1 MFLVQYL
8 LTANYL
14 VRINSGIG
22 FSPAST
28 APARGT
34 SASRRWTSRHSS
46 DATYASHS
54 SARRDVTIFICSC
67 SSRSQAL
74 LVGHSMTTFPAKS
87 SWRRTLAFAPYSS
100 RSALQTSRSLRTLRA
115 ISESSLWRTVTC
127 PLTFKATACSAS
139 FTPKIAIASRQSSS
153 LTLVRHRCQSS
164 EPEQRRRRDHSS
176 GHCEPR
182 GDVGISRFGVG
193 SVLHPAVSL

>member
-1 MFLVQYL
+1 MLPPLCIRYWRLSTNPPHTRPQCIASDTTYNYVLQVRVFLVQSL
-8 LTANYL
+8 LTANYP

-34 SASRRWTSRHSS
+34 LASRRWTSRHSS

-74 LVGHSMTTFPAKS
+74 LVGHSMTTLPAKS
-87 SWRRTLAFAPYSS
+87 SWRRTLAFAPYSL

-115 ISESSLWRTVTC
+115 IIES
-127 PLTFKATACSAS
+127 
-139 FTPKIAIASRQSSS
+139 
-153 LTLVRHRCQSS
+153 
-164 EPEQRRRRDHSS
+164 
-176 GHCEPR
+176 
-182 GDVGISRFGVG
+182 
-193 SVLHPAVSL
+193 